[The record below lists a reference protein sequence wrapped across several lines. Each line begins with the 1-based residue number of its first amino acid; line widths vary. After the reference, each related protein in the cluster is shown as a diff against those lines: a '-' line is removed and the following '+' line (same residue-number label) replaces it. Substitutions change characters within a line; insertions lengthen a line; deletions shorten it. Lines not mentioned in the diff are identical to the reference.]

1 MALHI
6 AHLED
11 EHDLLEGMAFILEEE
26 APEAH
31 VAQFAN
37 SDDLIAYIDQH
48 CAEIDLYIL
57 DVRVPGAR
65 DGIEVARYIREHE
78 CVGAVVVT
86 SAYDPPPES
95 LMRELDFRFIQKPWE
110 LPESVHQM
118 LGHARKKP

>member
-11 EHDLLEGMAFILEEE
+11 ERDLLEGMAFILEEE
-26 APEAH
+26 APGAL

-57 DVRVPGAR
+57 DVRVPGVR
-65 DGIEVARYIREHE
+65 DGLEVARYIREHD
-78 CVGAVVVT
+78 CPGGVVVT
-86 SAYDPPPES
+86 SAYDPPPDE
-95 LMRELDFRFIQKPWE
+95 LMRELAFRFIQKPWE
-110 LPESVHQM
+110 LPDSVQEM
-118 LGHARKKP
+118 LRYARKRP